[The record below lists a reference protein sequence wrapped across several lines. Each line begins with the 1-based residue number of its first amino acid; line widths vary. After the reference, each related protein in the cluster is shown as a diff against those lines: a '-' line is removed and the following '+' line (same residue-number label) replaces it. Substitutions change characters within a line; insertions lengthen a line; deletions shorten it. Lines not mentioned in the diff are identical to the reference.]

1 MRDEIKS
8 RIDAVRCGEVPE
20 GYQQVDG
27 YLIPEAWRLEAFSKK
42 FKRSLRRNTSA
53 CNNVLTISAQLGLV
67 SQKEYYDKD
76 IASED
81 KSGYFLLQRGEFAYN
96 KSYSS
101 GYPYGQL
108 NALKSMKKGSYL
120 RCISALNQSKRRTLT
135 FIPTILRQAYIIERY
150 TDALKK
156 AQGTTDY

>member
-1 MRDEIKS
+1 MKDEIRR
-8 RIDAVRCGEVPE
+8 RIDAVRRGEVPE

-27 YLIPEAWRLEAFSKK
+27 YVIPEAWHLEAFSKK
-42 FKRSLRRNTSA
+42 FKRSVRRNTAA

-96 KSYSS
+96 TS
-101 GYPYGQL
+101 GYPYGAIKRL
-108 NALKSMKKGSYL
+108 EKYEEGIVSPLYICFEPNRKTNADFYAHYFEAGL
-120 RCISALNQSKRRTLT
+120 
-135 FIPTILRQAYIIERY
+135 
-150 TDALKK
+150 
-156 AQGTTDY
+156 